1 MRRIAGLILTGLG
14 AFLAV
19 LAVLLRCYLPSQMI
33 KFPLNE
39 YKIAVLHGD
48 NASYF
53 SATKLRVLTGV
64 SMTAMNTLRGDVI
77 AGGSDTAVWDEFTVV
92 KDDTNDTNLSYT
104 LMRGPFDRRTG
115 VLSNCCG
122 AAVNGKPLHLSGQG
136 YVWPFGTQQKT
147 YLLFDTTLAK
157 PVPARYA
164 GTATV
169 DGLRTYRYVEQVS
182 PQQAGTQ
189 TLPGSLVGRKDQQ
202 SVTLPEYYQGTNT
215 YWVDPVT
222 GGPVNVQ
229 QKQRLTLRDSSGA
242 TRLVIFQADLKF
254 TPKSIRNFADA
265 DRSGKN
271 KITLITSVLPLILLL
286 AGAVLLVLGIVLR
299 LLGERAAEEPSS
311 QAGFQP
317 QDHGLAPR

>member
-1 MRRIAGLILTGLG
+1 MRRIAGLILTGFG

-19 LAVLLRCYLPSQMI
+19 LALLLRFYLPGQMI

-39 YKIAVLHGD
+39 YQIAVLHGA

-64 SMTAMNTLRGDVI
+64 SMTAMSTLRGDVI
-77 AGGSDTAVWDEFTVV
+77 GGSSGTAVWDEFTVV
-92 KDDTNDTNLSYT
+92 KDDTNDANFNYT
-104 LMRGPFDRRTG
+104 LLRGPFDRRTG
-115 VLSNCCG
+115 VLSNCCR
-122 AAVNGKPLHLSGQG
+122 AALNGKPVHLSGQG
-136 YVWPFGTQQKT
+136 YVWPFGARQKT
-147 YLLFDTTLAK
+147 YMLFDAALAK
-157 PVPARYA
+157 PMPARYA

-169 DGLRTYRYVEQVS
+169 DGLQTYRYVEQVS

-189 TLPGSLVGRKDQQ
+189 ILPGSLVGMKDQQ
-202 SVTLPEYYQGTNT
+202 LVTLPEYYQGTNT

-222 GGPVNVQ
+222 GGPVNVEQ
-229 QKQRLTLRDSSGA
+229 NRRLTLRDSSGA

-254 TPKSIRNFADA
+254 TPQTIRSFVAA

-271 KITLITSVLPLILLL
+271 EIALITSVLPLILLL
-286 AGAVLLVLGIVLR
+286 AGAVLLVVGIVLR
-299 LLGERAAEEPSS
+299 LPGGRAAGGPSI

-317 QDHGLAPR
+317 QEQGLAPY